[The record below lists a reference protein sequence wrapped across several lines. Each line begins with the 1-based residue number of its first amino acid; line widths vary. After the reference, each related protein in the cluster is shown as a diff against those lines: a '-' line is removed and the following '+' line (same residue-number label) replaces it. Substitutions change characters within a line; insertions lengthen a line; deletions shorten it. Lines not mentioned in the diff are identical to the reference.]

1 MEMTCDVDVLILL
14 FLSYMHFVIFFQNIP
29 IISLLGNWK
38 LQEES
43 SWLTPLPLGEN
54 VPNSSREILPFGDI
68 SPRVERGTGDPRK
81 FPARD
86 LLPWAN

>member
-1 MEMTCDVDVLILL
+1 LKTTGRE
-14 FLSYMHFVIFFQNIP
+14 FVVNP
-29 IISLLGNWK
+29 PS
-38 LQEES
+38 
-43 SWLTPLPLGEN
+43 PLGKN

-68 SPRVERGTGDPRK
+68 SPRVGGGTGDPRK

>member
-43 SWLTPLPLGEN
+43 SWLTPLPTGEKRSKQQQG
-54 VPNSSREILPFGDI
+54 NSAIRGYLP
-68 SPRVERGTGDPRK
+68 
-81 FPARD
+81 
-86 LLPWAN
+86 